1 MSLAISR
8 PTDSV
13 TWLKLLAL
21 PFLLFTPSQT
31 LSTRQVMD
39 LLAVDDWQSFF
50 LGQPRHINPPSL
62 APSITNNATL
72 QFRCAKLVESG
83 NLGKIFQLISSP
95 SSVSTLT
102 PRDHS
107 AFESSASLSVIRSH
121 LHMKKLLLSQNFLLH
136 ILIYLISL
144 PTLSFLIF
152 GMLLMVSLPDM
163 INFASNT

>member
-39 LLAVDDWQSFF
+39 LVAVDDWQSFF

-72 QFRCAKLVESG
+72 QFRCAKPVEYG
-83 NLGKIFQLISSP
+83 NLGKAFQLISSP

-102 PRDHS
+102 SVETIRLLRTQHPIRHQ
-107 AFESSASLSVIRSH
+107 ESFTHEEIAAVTE
-121 LHMKKLLLSQNFLLH
+121 
-136 ILIYLISL
+136 L
-144 PTLSFLIF
+144 PPAHPN
-152 GMLLMVSLPDM
+152 LPD
-163 INFASNT
+163 FTSNVVLSYLRHAPNSRI